1 MEKGKLMLQENKW
14 GQFFIRF
21 IQVIFML
28 IMTVL
33 IGMSFFEHCEADIFS
48 YLQERYIVEHRPILY
63 VGLAIIGT
71 ICLLVLCHGI
81 TKFVA
86 KSKDTW
92 KLVRR
97 VLIICVGI
105 VFAACVFWILFNDTV
120 PKYDQKILFK
130 EARVIAGYLDEVNNA
145 EYFIQYPRNKG
156 TLLLMAFM
164 LKIFGDSMLSFRM
177 LNVIGAVILLVS
189 AALSTKR
196 TWKDERATIITALF
210 MAIYYPIIIYT
221 CYLYGTLL
229 STSFSAL
236 GVYGSIRFCKDK
248 KWKYFILVLIGYT
261 LGVQM
266 HQSAAIVMIAGM
278 FYLLIHTSKDTLC
291 RTVVCMIMMVG
302 MFFASNKI
310 SDFIYYDV
318 IAEVEPGDSVP
329 TLAYIYMGINAV
341 DGVGGPGSQDG
352 SNWTIFEENNC
363 DAKATNQDAW
373 NRIVKIISEYMS
385 GERSLSFFVEKV
397 KFQWLD
403 PTFGS
408 RRIIETNYPEQGEP
422 LNSEAYLKVRNSS
435 LRNVGFKIAVVG
447 MMITYGLNWFVAIYQ
462 IIRKEQDGLSFFIQI
477 LLVGG
482 FVFQLFWESISR
494 YCFSYFV
501 WLIPGA
507 ACGLVLL
514 YNVIIKII
522 TKYSVIKNENRSI
535 Q

>member
-1 MEKGKLMLQENKW
+1 MLQENKW

-21 IQVIFML
+21 IKVIFMI

-48 YLQERYIVEHRPILY
+48 YLQERYIVQHRPILY

-71 ICLLVLCHGI
+71 ILLLVLCHGI
-81 TKFVA
+81 TQLLS

-97 VLIICVGI
+97 ILIICAGI
-105 VFAACVFWILFNDTV
+105 VFAASVFWILFNDTV
-120 PKYDQKILFK
+120 PKYDQKDLFR
-130 EARVIAGYLDEVNNA
+130 EARVIAGYLDKEHDVD
-145 EYFIQYPRNKG
+145 YFVQYPRNKG
-156 TLLLMAFM
+156 TLLAMSLMLM
-164 LKIFGDSMLSFRM
+164 IFGDSMISFRI
-177 LNVIGAVILLVS
+177 LNVVGAVILLAAVS
-189 AALSTKR
+189 LSTKKV
-196 TWKDERATIITALF
+196 WKDEKATIIATLF
-210 MAIYYPIIIYT
+210 VSIYYPIIIYT

-229 STSFSAL
+229 STAFSAL
-236 GVYGSIRFCKDK
+236 GVYGIIHFCKDRK
-248 KWKYFILVLIGYT
+248 LKNFILALIGFT

-266 HQSAAIVMIAGM
+266 HQSAAIVMIAGI
-278 FYLLIHTSKDTLC
+278 FYLLIHTSKETIC
-291 RTVVCMIMMVG
+291 KTIICTVMLVG
-302 MFFASNKI
+302 AIFASNKI
-310 SDFIYYDV
+310 SDIIYYDI
-318 IAEVEPGDSVP
+318 IADVEPGDAVP

-352 SNWTIFEENNC
+352 SNWLIFEENNC
-363 DAKATNQDAW
+363 DAKATNKDAW
-373 NRIVKIISEYMS
+373 NRIVKIFSEYLT

-408 RRIIETNYPEQGEP
+408 RRILETNYPEQGEP
-422 LNSEAYLKVRNSS
+422 ANSEAYLKVRNSS
-435 LRNVGFKIAVVG
+435 LRDVGFKFAVVG
-447 MMITYGLNWFVAIYQ
+447 MMITYGLNWFAAVYQ
-462 IIRKEQDGLSFFIQI
+462 IIKKEQDGLSFFIQI

-507 ACGLVLL
+507 AYGLVLL
-514 YNVIIKII
+514 YKVVIRIISKRIDMKI
-522 TKYSVIKNENRSI
+522 
-535 Q
+535 